1 MKSILSISCL
11 FLLLVAITTTGCEQD
26 ECTRAERFVQYEPV
40 YKRIDEMRIPM
51 AVEAPRVLTAPGKIF
66 YYNGYLLINELNQ
79 GIHVIDNREP
89 ANPQKIAFLNIP
101 GNIDMAINNKT
112 LYVDSYL
119 DLVAIDLT
127 NITAPAEVS
136 RITDVFQ
143 SFYSFSDELGYLVE
157 YKATPIEQTIDC
169 SNNNWGR
176 GWWVTD
182 DLVLLSSD
190 ASFGGAVS
198 ENASSVNTS
207 VVVGGSMAR
216 FTVAKNHLYTIDG
229 GEVKVFNVSQVEP
242 SLRNEVQMQWGIET
256 LFPLAG
262 TLFVGSNS
270 GLLIYDITNPESP
283 EYRSTFSHATSC
295 DPVFVTETTAYV
307 TLRSGTPCEGF
318 TNQLDVIDVGDITAP
333 KLLASYPMDNP
344 HGLSLMGDIL
354 YLCEGEF
361 GFKTFD
367 VTDVNNIDQH
377 MLDHYTTFDAY
388 DVIVLPPGDL
398 AIVIGKEGLVQ
409 LDATNKQN
417 LSAISYIEIGK

>member
-11 FLLLVAITTTGCEQD
+11 LLLLVALTTTGCEQD
-26 ECTRAERFVQYEPV
+26 ECTRTERFLQYEPI

-79 GIHVIDNREP
+79 GIHVIDNRDP
-89 ANPQKIAFLNIP
+89 ANPQKVAFLNIP
-101 GNIDMAINNKT
+101 GNIDMAVNNKT

-136 RITDVFQ
+136 RVTDVFQ
-143 SFYSFSDELGYLVE
+143 SFYSFTDELGYLVE

-169 SNNNWGR
+169 SNDNWGR
-176 GWWVTD
+176 GWWVTND
-182 DLVLLSSD
+182 FTLLSSD
-190 ASFGGAVS
+190 ATFGGAVS

-207 VVVGGSMAR
+207 VVAGGSMAR
-216 FTVAKNHLYTIDG
+216 FTVTQNHLYTIDG

-242 SLRNEVQMQWGIET
+242 SLKNEVQMQWGIET

-262 TLFVGSNS
+262 NLFVGSNS

-283 EYRSTFSHATSC
+283 EYRSTFNHATSC